1 MNAVY
6 TIIISPLLQIIEF
19 VFVFAEKLFDDYG
32 YSVLAVSLV
41 VSLLC
46 LPIYAVAEKWQQVE
60 RDIQKKLKS
69 KAEKIK
75 AAFTGDER
83 YMFMSAYYRQNH
95 YHPVYA
101 LRSSFGLLFQIPFFI
116 AAYTFLSHQ
125 DVLNG
130 LAFLFIVDLGTP
142 DGLILLSQA
151 VHINLLPIFMTLV
164 NITSAAVYTNDAPLR
179 DKIQLYGMAALF
191 LVLLYNAP
199 AALTLYWTCNN
210 IFSLTKNLFYKIAS
224 PSRRKKLLFGI
235 VAAFAVSFDVFL
247 LFIHDGPFDKRLML
261 AVLAALA
268 VAAAFFA
275 KKIAVILSPITQT
288 LSNSGKAKQLFLVN
302 MLSLTLLTGFVIPVM
317 VIGSSPQEFSY
328 IENVSSPWVFV
339 LHAFLLSFGVFCF
352 WGGTLFLLFQKNAQ
366 TIFSFLWG
374 LFSLFA
380 LAYVF
385 IVLDYGGGGYSISNT
400 FLLETPQRLVPSGF
414 AVFLNILLLLFA
426 AGLFVFALLKKYITL
441 ITGFFSIIPAALLLS
456 AIPNV
461 INIQS
466 EYNKLAQIKAAE
478 GGTIHT
484 IDKKLALSK
493 NQKNTIIVM
502 ADRALNIFVIP
513 IFDEAPALYEQYD
526 GFVLYPNTV
535 SFSAQTVMGAPPIWG
550 GYEYTPAEINKRV
563 DESLVKKTNEAL
575 LTLPRIFGDAGFQ
588 VTVTDPSWAN
598 HSWVPDIR
606 IYENMKNVTA
616 MNLIRRY
623 NNLWYDQH
631 GVDGNDT
638 VKQIKE
644 RIFWFSLLR
653 ISPLSARILV
663 YDVGNYWKILDSHDY
678 RSLVD
683 SYAVLDFLPELTAYD
698 ADSPQALFMTNEV
711 PHESSFTQYPD
722 YIPVEKVTDRGNGAF
737 SDNMAYHT
745 SAAFYHAFGK
755 YLEDMKKNGVYD
767 NTRIIIV
774 ADHGTGTRPLNSE
787 IDFTVQGKSWTRY
800 NPVLLVKDF
809 GAEGKLSQNFDF
821 MTNADV
827 PLLALNGI
835 VENPVNPWTN
845 RPLSDKEKENG
856 AFITNNEFFMAH
868 EHDRNKFSIKDNE
881 WLHVYDNIFDQK
893 NWSETTWSEIK

>member
-1 MNAVY
+1 M
-6 TIIISPLLQIIEF
+6 
-19 VFVFAEKLFDDYG
+19 
-32 YSVLAVSLV
+32 
-41 VSLLC
+41 
-46 LPIYAVAEKWQQVE
+46 
-60 RDIQKKLKS
+60 
-69 KAEKIK
+69 
-75 AAFTGDER
+75 
-83 YMFMSAYYRQNH
+83 
-95 YHPVYA
+95 
-101 LRSSFGLLFQIPFFI
+101 
-116 AAYTFLSHQ
+116 
-125 DVLNG
+125 
-130 LAFLFIVDLGTP
+130 
-142 DGLILLSQA
+142 
-151 VHINLLPIFMTLV
+151 
-164 NITSAAVYTNDAPLR
+164 
-179 DKIQLYGMAALF
+179 
-191 LVLLYNAP
+191 
-199 AALTLYWTCNN
+199 
-210 IFSLTKNLFYKIAS
+210 
-224 PSRRKKLLFGI
+224 
-235 VAAFAVSFDVFL
+235 
-247 LFIHDGPFDKRLML
+247 
-261 AVLAALA
+261 
-268 VAAAFFA
+268 
-275 KKIAVILSPITQT
+275 
-288 LSNSGKAKQLFLVN
+288 
-302 MLSLTLLTGFVIPVM
+302 
-317 VIGSSPQEFSY
+317 
-328 IENVSSPWVFV
+328 
-339 LHAFLLSFGVFCF
+339 
-352 WGGTLFLLFQKNAQ
+352 
-366 TIFSFLWG
+366 
-374 LFSLFA
+374 
-380 LAYVF
+380 
-385 IVLDYGGGGYSISNT
+385 SNT
-400 FLLETPQRLVPSGF
+400 FLFDTPQRLVPTGF
-414 AVFLNILLLLFA
+414 AVFLNILLLLFV
-426 AGLFVFALLKKYITL
+426 AGLFVFALLKKYIT
-441 ITGFFSIIPAALLLS
+441 IIIRFFSIIPAVLLLS

-466 EYNKLAQIKAAE
+466 EYNKLTQIKAAE

-502 ADRALNIFVIP
+502 ADRALNVFVVP
-513 IFDEAPALYEQYD
+513 VFDEAPVLYEQYD

-550 GYEYTPAEINKRV
+550 GYEYTPAEINKRA
-563 DESLVKKTNEAL
+563 DEPLVKKTNEAI

-598 HSWVPDIR
+598 HSWIPDIR

-616 MNLIRRY
+616 MNFIGRY
-623 NNLWYDQH
+623 NNLWYDAH
-631 GVDGNDT
+631 GFDGNNT

-663 YDVGNYWKILDSHDY
+663 YDVGNYWKVLDSHDY

-711 PHESSFTQYPD
+711 PHNDAFTQYPD
-722 YIPVEKVTDRGNGAF
+722 YIPAEKVTNRGNGAF
-737 SDNMAYHT
+737 SDNTTYHT

-787 IDFTVQGKSWTRY
+787 IDFTVQGKPWTRY

-809 GAEGKLSQNFDF
+809 GAVGKLSQNFDF

-868 EHDRNKFSIKDNE
+868 EHDRNKLRIKDDE
-881 WLHVYDNIFDQK
+881 WIHVHDNIFDQN